1 MQRKERTVN
10 AYQNVKMLI
19 VISGALY
26 IMEIKFKEF
35 TANKEA

>member
-1 MQRKERTVN
+1 MHIK
-10 AYQNVKMLI
+10 NVKMLI

-35 TANKEA
+35 TANKEAQS

>member
-1 MQRKERTVN
+1 
-10 AYQNVKMLI
+10 MLI